1 MSGTARSRVRA
12 VVRRRNAAVHFV
24 AETDSG
30 GRVPIAGAPAVG
42 GQGLGAR
49 PMELV
54 LSAQGGCAGIDVV
67 GMLARL
73 RQPVDD
79 LIVTVEGDRTT
90 GEPAVFERIHLHFAV
105 AGPTDER
112 AVRRAV
118 ELSMDK
124 YCSVARMLERSATI
138 TYSHALSAAPGG
150 EGPAG
155 RSRPE
160 GATAEGTRA

>member
-1 MSGTARSRVRA
+1 MNERPPSRMRA
-12 VVRRRNAAVHFV
+12 VVHRRNAAVHFV

-30 GRVPIAGAPAVG
+30 GRVPIDGAPAVG
-42 GQGLGAR
+42 GQALGAR
-49 PMELV
+49 PMEL
-54 LSAQGGCAGIDVV
+54 LLCALGGCAGIDVV
-67 GMLARL
+67 GILAKQ

-79 LIVTVEGDRTT
+79 LVVTVEGDRSS

-112 AVRRAV
+112 AVQRAV

-138 TYSHALSAAPGG
+138 TYSHAL
-150 EGPAG
+150 
-155 RSRPE
+155 
-160 GATAEGTRA
+160 TAEGTRA